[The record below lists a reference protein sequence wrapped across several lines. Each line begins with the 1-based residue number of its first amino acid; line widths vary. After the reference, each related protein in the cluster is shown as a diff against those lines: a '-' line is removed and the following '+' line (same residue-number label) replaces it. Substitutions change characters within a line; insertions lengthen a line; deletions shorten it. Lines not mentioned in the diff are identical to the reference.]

1 MMLLGFH
8 LNFFKIQMNNYVNF
22 YVILMTFNG
31 DFQELTS
38 TFEIGFQIEASRKM
52 KINLNLFQTEKNSVI
67 LHLSNEITRCQ
78 LLD

>member
-22 YVILMTFNG
+22 YVILMTFDC

-38 TFEIGFQIEASRKM
+38 TFEIGFQIEAMRKM